1 MDALSW
7 ESANVMGG
15 SMGGALAQALA
26 IYHPT
31 RVRSVISCMSVP
43 ADSSPLRLLSY
54 IKFGTFRQFRRLKA
68 DDTRESQIELLVS
81 VYRAIASPGFP
92 FPEKWAR
99 EAAAISHDR
108 SPRDPTSTQRQLAAG
123 RAQKIPPLS
132 RITAPTLVIS
142 GEDDPLIK
150 VQGGRDTAAR
160 IPGARFVSYPGMG
173 HNLPEELWPQIIDE
187 ICAVAGVRPRQPG

>member
-1 MDALSW
+1 MSGHQEFKALSAA
-7 ESANVMGG
+7 EVERA
-15 SMGGALAQALA
+15 AD
-26 IYHPT
+26 
-31 RVRSVISCMSVP
+31 RISDM
-43 ADSSPLRLLSY
+43 
-54 IKFGTFRQFRRLKA
+54 
-68 DDTRESQIELLVS
+68 
-81 VYRAIASPGFP
+81 
-92 FPEKWAR
+92 EKWAR

-187 ICAVAGVRPRQPG
+187 IRAVTGVQPRQPG